1 VKAPPRHPIVLA
13 HGLAGFSRFAVRRLK
28 VATYFRGIP
37 EHLESEGCRVI
48 VTDVPPLGSVAKR
61 AACLRDAVRAKA
73 GRGKVHVIAHS
84 MGGLDAR
91 HMISRLGMDEQ
102 VLTIVSLGT
111 PHRGSPVAD
120 RIFGIA
126 KKLRVLEALER
137 SGFEHAAL
145 ADLRTEVCAAWGD
158 TTPDSPDVRYYSI
171 AGVKPRR
178 EMLYSLRFTHDVID
192 AGEGDN
198 DGLVSRR
205 SAAWGEVLPAWDCDH
220 LNLVNWI
227 GPHTKALGYARDVR
241 PRYTRLAR
249 LCAEVE
255 GR

>member
-1 VKAPPRHPIVLA
+1 VSAAPRHPIVLA

-37 EHLESEGCRVI
+37 EHLEALGCRVI

-61 AACLRDAVRAKA
+61 AVRLRSAIRAQT

-102 VLTIVSLGT
+102 VLTLVTLGA

-126 KKLRVLEALER
+126 KRLGILDALER

-145 ADLRTEVCAAWGD
+145 ADLRTEACLRWSDA
-158 TTPDSPDVRYYSI
+158 TPDAAGVRYHSV
-171 AGVKPRR
+171 AGVKPRGQ
-178 EMLYSLRFTHDVID
+178 MLYSLRFTHDVIEPV
-192 AGEGDN
+192 EGPN
-198 DGLVSRR
+198 DGLVSQR

-241 PRYTRLAR
+241 PRFAQLAAM
-249 LCAEVE
+249 LAENE
-255 GR
+255 ER

>member
-1 VKAPPRHPIVLA
+1 MTAARAPIVLA

-37 EHLESEGCRVI
+37 EHLESQGHRVI

-61 AACLRDAVRAKA
+61 AACLRDAIRKQA
-73 GRGKVHVIAHS
+73 GRDNVHVIAHS

-102 VLTIVSLGT
+102 VLTLVSLGT

-120 RIFGIA
+120 RIHGIA

-145 ADLRTEVCAAWGD
+145 ADLRTETCARWSER
-158 TTPDSPDVRYYSI
+158 TPDAPRVRYFSI
-171 AGVKPRR
+171 AGVKPRG
-178 EMLYSLRFTHDVID
+178 EMLYSLRFTHDVI
-192 AGEGDN
+192 APAEGPN
-198 DGLVSRR
+198 DGLVSQA
-205 SAAWGEVLPAWDCDH
+205 SAAWGEVLPEWDCDH

-241 PRYTRLAR
+241 PRYTALAARLA
-249 LCAEVE
+249 AVE
-255 GR
+255 AR